1 MAYRIGK
8 EMTRA
13 KAQSRQAHNVR
24 FGLGLTD
31 SEKNDLVEYLKSL

>member
-1 MAYRIGK
+1 LAYRIGK

-24 FGLGLTD
+24 FGLGLTG
-31 SEKNDLVEYLKSL
+31 EKNELVEYLKSL